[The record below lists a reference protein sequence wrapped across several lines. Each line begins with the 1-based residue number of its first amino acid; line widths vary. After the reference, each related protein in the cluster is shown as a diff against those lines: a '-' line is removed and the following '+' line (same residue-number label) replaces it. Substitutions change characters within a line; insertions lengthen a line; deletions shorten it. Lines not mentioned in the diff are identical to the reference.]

1 MNRKLYSR
9 LTADSAIRST
19 GLTSATFSPS
29 CERLLPAMKNKS
41 WYEYAGHRIF
51 FFSNLFFHSYLG
63 HVTIYSQTLVPF
75 FSFDRFFSLSLPFSF
90 SRRFFREGGGEA
102 RASKEKKRGSVALC
116 SQSNAQVARLPVF
129 PPLNRRKE
137 ISSSKKEIERIP
149 RKFKIFLP
157 FISSSS
163 VEMK

>member
-1 MNRKLYSR
+1 MNML
-9 LTADSAIRST
+9 
-19 GLTSATFSPS
+19 AT
-29 CERLLPAMKNKS
+29 
-41 WYEYAGHRIF
+41 WYF
-51 FFSNLFFHSYLG
+51 FFLKFIFPFVFESRDDLFANARS
-63 HVTIYSQTLVPF
+63 F
-75 FSFDRFFSLSLPFSF
+75 FFFRFFSLSLPFSF